1 MYGRTDMRSSK
12 YSHTTNHN
20 CKAMAYLVPV
30 ATSVNTRL
38 TTIIIHVNIT
48 AAIQC
53 AHTRTRLN
61 CLTGTSVQCS
71 VAKKTAKLHGWPLDG
86 NDVYVMTCAITVRCL
101 LQESLQQL
109 RELLNLFRHHG
120 GELLTDGVHLTGAAL
135 QTHHLQSRDMMND
148 DDPSSQDHHYELCV
162 IYCCHLI
169 HSVLVYVVRF

>member
-1 MYGRTDMRSSK
+1 MQYFVVNNDVDNNSLISHKETAVYGRTDMRSSK

-71 VAKKTAKLHGWPLDG
+71 VAKKNRQASRL
-86 NDVYVMTCAITVRCL
+86 AIGRK
-101 LQESLQQL
+101 
-109 RELLNLFRHHG
+109 
-120 GELLTDGVHLTGAAL
+120 
-135 QTHHLQSRDMMND
+135 
-148 DDPSSQDHHYELCV
+148 
-162 IYCCHLI
+162 
-169 HSVLVYVVRF
+169 